1 MWPRLGG
8 PEGLPAWTVM
18 QAAATVIALLVL
30 RRRALDAAGIAG
42 LDSAWLVLP
51 AAVLGSGGLAP
62 YVAGDGAGASV
73 QGATFAGVLALALY
87 CRARRAPLGPLL
99 DAWAAAGLA
108 ALPVAKLG
116 CLLGG
121 CCMGGASS
129 PLPGVR
135 VVGTAPPLD
144 QLPAAPLHAVPLY
157 EAGLTLAAAPWALGA
172 GPIGQKAAR
181 VVLVYGVVRAL
192 TDPLR
197 HDIARGWQ
205 WGGVSSA
212 QVIAAT
218 SALVAAAW
226 LYRRDR
232 ATNPTP

>member
-1 MWPRLGG
+1 MLPRLGG
-8 PEGLPAWTVM
+8 PDGLPAWTVM
-18 QAAATVIALLVL
+18 QVAAAVIALFVL
-30 RRRALDAAGIAG
+30 RRRALQAAGVAG

-51 AAVLGSGGLAP
+51 AVVLGSGGLAP
-62 YVAGDGAGASV
+62 YLAGDGAGASV
-73 QGATFAGVLALALY
+73 QGATFAGTLALAVY
-87 CRARRAPLGPLL
+87 CRARRVPFGPLL

-121 CCMGGASS
+121 CCMGWASA
-129 PLPGVR
+129 PWPGVR
-135 VVGTAPPLD
+135 VTGTAPPLD

-157 EAGLTLAAAPWALGA
+157 EAGLSLAAAPWALGP
-172 GPIGQKAAR
+172 GPVGQKAAR

-197 HDIARGWQ
+197 HDISRGWI

-212 QVIAAT
+212 QVIAAL
-218 SALVAAAW
+218 SAIVAAAW

-232 ATNPTP
+232 ATNQPR